1 MDNSLDA
8 DPPVDADRRRAK
20 QQFRVGESR
29 VRHTGN
35 EKVGAQVNITLH
47 RPPSVEGDCSL
58 TQAVHGVTSTAPSD
72 ADDTSAL

>member
-1 MDNSLDA
+1 M
-8 DPPVDADRRRAK
+8 
-20 QQFRVGESR
+20 
-29 VRHTGN
+29 RHTGN